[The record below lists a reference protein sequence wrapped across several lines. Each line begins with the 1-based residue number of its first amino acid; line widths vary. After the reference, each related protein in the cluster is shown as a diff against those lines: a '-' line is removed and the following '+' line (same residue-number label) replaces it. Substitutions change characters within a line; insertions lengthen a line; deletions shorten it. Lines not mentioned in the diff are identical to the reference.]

1 MKKIMV
7 IGVSAG
13 VGKSTFAQKLGEKTG
28 IDVYHLDSFYWKPG
42 WVEASHEEFKTA
54 QEEILTKDSWIIDGN
69 YSKTFE
75 LRANQADTI
84 IYLELPR
91 YQCLYRVFKR
101 YFKYIGKKRPDL
113 GCTEKIDREFIK
125 FIWTTYKPRI
135 HKMQER
141 LNRLSQDKTVIILRG
156 KKEINDFV
164 NNNWED
170 VR

>member
-13 VGKSTFAQKLGEKTG
+13 VGKSTFAQTLGKQLE
-28 IDVYHLDSFYWKPG
+28 IDVYHLDRYFWKPG
-42 WVEASHEEFKTA
+42 WVEASLEEFTQA

-69 YSKTFE
+69 YSSTFE
-75 LRANQADTI
+75 LRAQQADTI

-101 YFKYIGKKRPDL
+101 YFKHIGKKRPDL
-113 GCTEKIDREFIK
+113 GCTEKIDWKFIN

-141 LNRLSQDKTVIILRG
+141 LNRLSRDKTVIILRG
-156 KKEINDFV
+156 KKEIKNYI
-164 NNNWED
+164 NKLED
-170 VR
+170 IR